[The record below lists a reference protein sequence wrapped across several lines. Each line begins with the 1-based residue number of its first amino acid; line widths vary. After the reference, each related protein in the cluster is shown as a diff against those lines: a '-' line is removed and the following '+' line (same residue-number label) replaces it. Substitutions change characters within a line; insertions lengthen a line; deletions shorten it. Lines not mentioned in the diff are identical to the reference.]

1 MLESLQST
9 LRSWVNV
16 SVVLGAL
23 GYPALAAALGL
34 GEITLHSALNQ
45 PLRADIT
52 LVDAAGLSES
62 DLSASLAS
70 LDDFKRAGVERVFF
84 LSNLRFTPVIRG
96 ERSFIRVTSSKPV
109 KEPFLNFLVQLNQ
122 PNGRLL
128 HEYTVLIDPPGTPGI
143 VPASDEP
150 AAAPR
155 SSMSTSSVPAIKPP
169 PATQGKRYTVVQG
182 DNPWVI
188 AKRLH
193 DAGSGASVHE
203 LMQGIQALNPGSD
216 RLSIGQRLLLPDS
229 AVLPSPAEPAA
240 TPVTV
245 AADEQLAA
253 SVLQNQQQQKTID
266 DLQARLQAQ
275 DEEIASQRKQ
285 ISELQAKLAEVAPGP
300 ATSTAPPSVPPV
312 TEAAKDAPVVEPQPV
327 TPSQPAAEQ
336 PEPEG
341 INWLWVAGLVA
352 LLGLLALLL
361 FIRRR
366 QEQAD
371 VQPMPERPEPMLEDN
386 AETYASAA
394 DTEQPEVAS
403 SFNNGDAPL
412 GDVLEGV
419 GIYLTYGRFT
429 EAAGLLRAALLAEPE
444 RTDLGL
450 KLLEVLGKQGD
461 VIGFQAQEH
470 HLLAQGVD
478 ARTLEDIRGRYPKVA
493 LVVTPVVAAPPEPQ
507 ASEAPAPAPV
517 HAPGD
522 EFELDLDALSM
533 DSNWDL
539 TDEQDSAKEKAAAA
553 TPAVDVSEELS
564 LSGFDEPELQ
574 WTAPME
580 TESLDDAFLDGF
592 ADEEQSL
599 ELEALPLERESEA
612 LSLETMPLETMPL
625 ESMFLEPDAPEYA
638 EKLEQAQNCI
648 DDGDLKTA
656 ITLLEE
662 LLQDGDEPLKQTARV
677 LLAGIR

>member
-9 LRSWVNV
+9 LRSWINV

-23 GYPALAAALGL
+23 GYPVLASALGL

-45 PLRADIT
+45 PLRADIA
-52 LVDAAGLSES
+52 LIDAAGLSEG

-70 LDDFKRAGVERVFF
+70 PDDFNRAGVERVFF
-84 LSNLRFTPVIRG
+84 LTNLRFTPVMRG

-109 KEPFLNFLVQLNQ
+109 EEPFLNFLVQLNQ

-155 SSMSTSSVPAIKPP
+155 SSISTPSAPAIKPP

-193 DAGSGASVHE
+193 DAGSGASIHE
-203 LMQGIQALNPGSD
+203 LMQGIQALNPGSY

-229 AVLPSPAEPAA
+229 AVLPSPAETAA
-240 TPVTV
+240 TPATV

-253 SVLQNQQQQKTID
+253 SVLQSQQQQKTID
-266 DLQARLQAQ
+266 ELQSRLQAQ
-275 DEEIASQRKQ
+275 DEEIAGQRKQ
-285 ISELQAKLAEVAPGP
+285 ISELQAKLAEVAPAP
-300 ATSTAPPSVPPV
+300 ATSAAPPSVPAV
-312 TEAAKDAPVVEPQPV
+312 TEVAKDAPMAEPQPA
-327 TPSQPAAEQ
+327 TPPQPVAEQ

-341 INWLWVAGLVA
+341 INWLWVAGLVGLLV
-352 LLGLLALLL
+352 LLGLLL

-366 QEQAD
+366 REQAD
-371 VQPMPERPEPMLEDN
+371 VQPMPERPEPMLEDSADTYAPA
-386 AETYASAA
+386 AETK
-394 DTEQPEVAS
+394 QPEAAS

-461 VIGFQAQEH
+461 TIGFQAQEH
-470 HLLAQGVD
+470 HLSAQGVD

-493 LVVTPVVAAPPEPQ
+493 VLAAPAVAPPEPQ
-507 ASEAPAPAPV
+507 APEAPVPAPV
-517 HAPGD
+517 AVHLPGD

-539 TDEQDSAKEKAAAA
+539 TDEQDSTEQQTAVA
-553 TPAVDVSEELS
+553 TPAVDVSQELS

-574 WTAPME
+574 WSAPLE

-599 ELEALPLERESEA
+599 ELEALPFEPESEA
-612 LSLETMPLETMPL
+612 LSLE
-625 ESMFLEPDAPEYA
+625 SMSLEPEAPEHA

-662 LLQDGDEPLKQTARV
+662 LLQEGDEPLTQTARV

>member
-16 SVVLGAL
+16 SIVLGAL
-23 GYPALAAALGL
+23 GYPALASALGL

-45 PLRADIT
+45 PLRADIA
-52 LVDAAGLSES
+52 LIDAAGLSEG

-70 LDDFKRAGVERVFF
+70 PDDFNRAGVERVFF
-84 LSNLRFTPVIRG
+84 LSNLRFTPVLRG

-109 KEPFLNFLVQLNQ
+109 EEPFLNFLVQLNQ

-155 SSMSTSSVPAIKPP
+155 SSMPTPSAPAIKPP

-193 DAGSGASVHE
+193 DAGSGASIHE
-203 LMQGIQALNPGSD
+203 LMQGIQALNPGSE

-229 AVLPSPAEPAA
+229 AVLPSPTETAAAPAA
-240 TPVTV
+240 V

-266 DLQARLQAQ
+266 ELQSRLQAQ
-275 DEEIASQRKQ
+275 DEEIAGHRKQ
-285 ISELQAKLAEVAPGP
+285 ISELQAKLAEVPPTP
-300 ATSTAPPSVPPV
+300 ATSAAQPSVPAV
-312 TEAAKDAPVVEPQPV
+312 TDATQAASVAEPQPV
-327 TPSQPAAEQ
+327 TPPQPAPEQ

-341 INWLWVAGLVA
+341 VNWLWVAGLVG

-361 FIRRR
+361 FFRRR
-366 QEQAD
+366 QEQAGA
-371 VQPMPERPEPMLEDN
+371 QPMPERPEPMLEDS
-386 AETYASAA
+386 ADAYASTT

-403 SFNNGDAPL
+403 SFNNGDSPV

-444 RTDLGL
+444 RIDLGL

-461 VIGFQAQEH
+461 AIGFQAQEH

-493 LVVTPVVAAPPEPQ
+493 VVAAPVVAAPELQ
-507 ASEAPAPAPV
+507 APEAPVPVPAPV
-517 HAPGD
+517 HVPSD

-533 DSNWDL
+533 ESNWDL
-539 TDEQDSAKEKAAAA
+539 TDAQDSAEEKAPVA
-553 TPAVDVSEELS
+553 TPAVDVSEALS

-574 WTAPME
+574 WTAPLE

-599 ELEALPLERESEA
+599 ELEALPLEPESDS
-612 LSLETMPLETMPL
+612 LSLE
-625 ESMFLEPDAPEYA
+625 SMSLEPEAPEHA

-656 ITLLEE
+656 IALLEE
-662 LLQDGDEPLKQTARV
+662 LLEDGDEPLKQTARV

>member
-1 MLESLQST
+1 MLVSLQST

-16 SVVLGAL
+16 SIVVGAL
-23 GYPALAAALGL
+23 GFSALASALGL

-45 PLRADIT
+45 PLRADIA
-52 LVDAAGLSES
+52 LVDVAGISEG

-70 LDDFKRAGVERVFF
+70 PDDFSRAGVERVFF
-84 LSNLRFTPVIRG
+84 LSNLRFTPVWRG

-109 KEPFLNFLVQLNQ
+109 EEPFLNFLVQLNQ

-128 HEYTVLIDPPGTPGI
+128 REYTVLIDPPGSPGI
-143 VPASDEP
+143 VPARDEP
-150 AAAPR
+150 ATAQQAAMP
-155 SSMSTSSVPAIKPP
+155 SQATPAIKPP
-169 PATQGKRYTVVQG
+169 PAVQGKRYTVVQG

-188 AKRLH
+188 AQRLH
-193 DAGSGASVHE
+193 DAGSNASVNE

-229 AVLPSPAEPAA
+229 AVLPTAA
-240 TPVTV
+240 ASTAGQASA

-253 SVLQNQQQQKTID
+253 SVLQNQEQQKTIEA
-266 DLQARLQAQ
+266 LQARLQAQ
-275 DEEIASQRKQ
+275 DEEIAGQRKQ
-285 ISELQAKLAEVAPGP
+285 ISELQTRLAETPVPVASTQP
-300 ATSTAPPSVPPV
+300 AQPESEPAPDVSPV
-312 TEAAKDAPVVEPQPV
+312 TEPV
-327 TPSQPAAEQ
+327 A
-336 PEPEG
+336 EPEG
-341 INWLWVAGLVA
+341 INWTWVAGLMA

-366 QEQAD
+366 QQQGELE
-371 VQPMPERPEPMLEDN
+371 PMTERPEPMLEEGD
-386 AETYASAA
+386 ETFASIPETEPSEAA
-394 DTEQPEVAS
+394 N
-403 SFNNGDAPL
+403 SFNNGDAPQ

-478 ARTLEDIRGRYPKVA
+478 AGTLEDIRGRYPKVA
-493 LVVTPVVAAPPEPQ
+493 LI
-507 ASEAPAPAPV
+507 PAPIAEQAQPLAPV
-517 HAPGD
+517 LAPEREQAPND

-533 DSNWDL
+533 ETSWDL
-539 TDEQDSAKEKAAAA
+539 ADDQGTVAEEKPA
-553 TPAVDVSEELS
+553 TPLPDNSVEGLS

-574 WTAPME
+574 WEAPLE
-580 TESLDDAFLDGF
+580 TESLDDDFLDGF
-592 ADEEQSL
+592 ADEEQALEFEPLALEPVSL
-599 ELEALPLERESEA
+599 DG
-612 LSLETMPLETMPL
+612 LSLEPQG
-625 ESMFLEPDAPEYA
+625 PEHSV
-638 EKLEQAQNCI
+638 KLEEAQNCI

-662 LLQDGDEPLKQTARV
+662 LLVEGDEPLKQTARV